1 MSCICLC
8 VTVSLFHGVVYM
20 SLSFI
25 GQVMSHH
32 HSDIWSNVS
41 KVTSLLNSSLVVPGY
56 LIDTMGRCL
65 LLSWLAKK
73 QFCQR
78 TSSNPWG
85 EWMGVLHGDE
95 IDYVFGNP
103 LNSSRRFTEVDI
115 FKEFFVAV
123 AKIHNFTSSNVLF
136 RGGGGLVSSNYR
148 PLHSVCQIRVS
159 VIIMM
164 MMTKMGRIYRM
175 TMMMIIMSKICDDKQ
190 WFQTFSICV
199 VFVIVV
205 FI

>member
-1 MSCICLC
+1 M
-8 VTVSLFHGVVYM
+8 
-20 SLSFI
+20 
-25 GQVMSHH
+25 
-32 HSDIWSNVS
+32 
-41 KVTSLLNSSLVVPGY
+41 NSSLVVPGY
-56 LIDTMGRCL
+56 PGTGVLPMRHHMGRCL

-73 QFCQR
+73 QFGQR

-123 AKIHNFTSSNVLF
+123 AKIYNFTSSNVLF
-136 RGGGGLVSSNYR
+136 RGGGGLISSNYR

-164 MMTKMGRIYRM
+164 MMTKMGRIYMM
-175 TMMMIIMSKICDDKQ
+175 TMMMIIVSKICDDKQ
-190 WFQTFSICV
+190 
-199 VFVIVV
+199 
-205 FI
+205 